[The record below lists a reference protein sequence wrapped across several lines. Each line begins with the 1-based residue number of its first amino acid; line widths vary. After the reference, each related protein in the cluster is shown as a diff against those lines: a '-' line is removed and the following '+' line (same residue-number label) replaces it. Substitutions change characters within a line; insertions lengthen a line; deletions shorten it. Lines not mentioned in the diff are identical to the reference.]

1 MVAYREAGHHRL
13 FCASDCITTDIPTVA
28 FLISIVIRSWIC
40 YSHLKV
46 FWYVGTIDLMDACNT
61 VVDSPV
67 CNTHS
72 RHRTISYGFRM
83 VSYD

>member
-13 FCASDCITTDIPTVA
+13 FCPEGCITTDIPTVA
-28 FLISIVIRSWIC
+28 FLISIVIHSQIC
-40 YSHLKV
+40 YAKKSTSVLQASILTMVPTNEK
-46 FWYVGTIDLMDACNT
+46 TIQGK
-61 VVDSPV
+61 

-83 VSYD
+83 VSYY